1 MLHFA
6 RTMSDCLISS
16 KRVFAKLEPVSS
28 VQYLA
33 VKIQWCEAKHKC
45 EWQSAWAEIKF
56 LFTSDLGNGGKDL
69 SINIRVRCFFFFCHS
84 AILNTMKKLPGK
96 TNRSSTQKRQGR
108 LESLPKFGFRRHE
121 GSLSVASSS
130 VGRTPIWQDA
140 LAQLWLYVT
149 SNFALHFIALSKL
162 QIVQLFCHLL

>member
-69 SINIRVRCFFFFCHS
+69 SINIRASFF
-84 AILNTMKKLPGK
+84 
-96 TNRSSTQKRQGR
+96 
-108 LESLPKFGFRRHE
+108 
-121 GSLSVASSS
+121 LSF
-130 VGRTPIWQDA
+130 
-140 LAQLWLYVT
+140 
-149 SNFALHFIALSKL
+149 SNFKYNEKAAWKNKL
-162 QIVQLFCHLL
+162 LIYLEKTREVGNFA